1 MTMLKRLSAIMLV
14 GALGCLIASHAL
26 LAQTGSTRPASQA
39 GAAAKGPRPD
49 QFKFPPLDFTPP
61 KAAEFRTVLSNGLV
75 VYIAED
81 HEIPWF
87 EATLLSPVI
96 SAGGGGGMG
105 RGRGATM
112 AEAAQAGGGA
122 GGAGRAFLEPLDKLG
137 VDGLTGSIARS
148 GGTTTM
154 TGDEINER
162 MDFLAGSVSA
172 TSLSLH
178 VRHVDE
184 GLKIWLDLLTNPA
197 FPEDRL
203 QREKL
208 GMLPGIRN
216 RNRNISMVASRTFQR
231 LVYGD
236 ASPIVAQ
243 PTEATINGITRADL
257 VAWHK
262 KYWGANNAILVVS
275 GDFTKAGMLQK
286 LESTFGKWRH
296 ADKAAPPWPKPE
308 QTTKPGVYMVQPQG
322 ATPNQGIIQ
331 IGHIG
336 LTRDDPDFPAVDLM
350 NYTLGGGSFSSRITK
365 IVRTDNGL
373 AYTANSSVPAAIHYP
388 GTFQAFCQTKN
399 ETVVFA
405 AQLMLNEIERMRAGD
420 ITEGDV
426 KFAKAARLSAFPA
439 MFSDVAGNLRNFASL
454 ELEGRPRDFYETYE
468 AKYAE
473 VTLADVTRVAQKY
486 LRPDKL
492 IIMVAG
498 NIEECKAG
506 AGKLL
511 PNQATI
517 DAMAARFGG
526 RTIDGLAK
534 KYGDGTVHTVTL
546 K

>member
-1 MTMLKRLSAIMLV
+1 
-14 GALGCLIASHAL
+14 
-26 LAQTGSTRPASQA
+26 
-39 GAAAKGPRPD
+39 
-49 QFKFPPLDFTPP
+49 
-61 KAAEFRTVLSNGLV
+61 
-75 VYIAED
+75 

-122 GGAGRAFLEPLDKLG
+122 GRAFLEPLDKLG
-137 VDGLTGSIARS
+137 VEGLTGSIARS

-172 TSLSLH
+172 TALSLH

-184 GLKIWLDLLTNPA
+184 GLQIWLDLLNNPV

-243 PTEATINGITRADL
+243 PTEATINGLTRADL

-262 KYWGANNAILVVS
+262 KYWGANNAILVVT
-275 GDFTKAGMLQK
+275 GDFRKAEMLQK
-286 LESTFGKWRH
+286 LEATFGKWRN
-296 ADKAAPPWPKPE
+296 ADKATPAWPKAE
-308 QTTKPGVYMVQPQG
+308 QSTKPGVYMVQPQG

-336 LTRDDPDFPAVDLM
+336 LTRDDPDYPAVDLM

-373 AYTANSSVPAAIHYP
+373 AYTANSSVQPAVHYP
-388 GTFQAFCQTKN
+388 GTIQAFCQTKN

-405 AQLMLNEIERMRAGD
+405 AQLMLNEIERMRAGEISEAD
-420 ITEGDV
+420 L

-439 MFSDVAGNLRNFASL
+439 MFSNVAGNLRNFASL

-468 AKYAE
+468 ARYGQ
-473 VTLADVTRVAQKY
+473 VTLADVKRVAQKY
-486 LRPDKL
+486 LRPDQL

-498 NIEECKAG
+498 NIEECKPG

-517 DAMAARFGG
+517 DEMAAKFGG
-526 RTIDGLAK
+526 RTIDGLAR
-534 KYGDGTVHTVTL
+534 KYGDGTVHVVTL